1 MTNDFL
7 DDLRNV
13 KNCRPSWDTV
23 WLSVVNTIAKRSL
36 DPTFKIAAIVVT
48 NDNTQ
53 LLALGYNGDH
63 SGGPNKRE
71 SDAPGESG
79 FLHAE
84 VNALIKLDYNNP
96 KKKIMYVSMS
106 PCKMCAKAIINAGIA
121 EVVYEEQ
128 YRDLSGILLLKSAG
142 ILVRQI
148 NSQVEQNNEN
158 NNSI

>member
-7 DDLRNV
+7 NDLRN
-13 KNCRPSWDTV
+13 KKSRPSWDDV
-23 WLSVVNTIAKRSL
+23 WISVVNTIAERSP
-36 DPTFKIAAIVVT
+36 DPRFKIAAIVVT

-71 SDAPGESG
+71 SDIPGESG

-96 KKKIMYVSMS
+96 KNKIMYVSMS
-106 PCKMCAKAIINAGIA
+106 PCKMCAKAIINAGIK
-121 EVVYEEQ
+121 EVVYKEQ

-158 NNSI
+158 NNII

>member
-7 DDLRNV
+7 DDLRN
-13 KNCRPSWDTV
+13 KKSRPSWYDV
-23 WLSVVNTIAKRSL
+23 LICVVNTIAERSP
-36 DPTFKIAAIVVT
+36 DPRFKIAAIVVT

-71 SDAPGESG
+71 SDIPGESG

-106 PCKMCAKAIINAGIA
+106 PCKMCAKAIINAGIK
-121 EVVYEEQ
+121 EVAYKEQ
-128 YRDLSGILLLKSAG
+128 YRDISGILLLKSAG

-158 NNSI
+158 NNII

>member
-36 DPTFKIAAIVVT
+36 DSKFKIAAIVVT

>member
-1 MTNDFL
+1 MTNDIL

>member
-1 MTNDFL
+1 M
-7 DDLRNV
+7 
-13 KNCRPSWDTV
+13 
-23 WLSVVNTIAKRSL
+23 
-36 DPTFKIAAIVVT
+36 
-48 NDNTQ
+48 
-53 LLALGYNGDH
+53 
-63 SGGPNKRE
+63 
-71 SDAPGESG
+71 
-79 FLHAE
+79 HAE